1 MSRLFK
7 FRPPGWPT
15 RGAVAWSLIAILSLS
30 LAGGFAIRGSFGA
43 DAKATKTSSNAATKS
58 FPATDTE
65 VPDDLDAEV
74 DVDLSALVVPTRLFT
89 RPPRA
94 TDRLKFSQ
102 ELRGLLQEGF
112 KDKGVGLD
120 AAKKHFETARRLVP
134 DDPRAPYAYGLA
146 LLSQNRSIVA
156 LEHFHAAAKQKEV
169 PFLPAWQ
176 GIAWMHLSR
185 GDYAQGLPALLE
197 LARRLEESH
206 DSWPAAEDKEHSAE
220 WLGRMV
226 GFLEGPGK
234 TTEQSAAIA
243 KFSADVAKLLTGER
257 KVACERGRQEVIR
270 RYDEFQSS
278 AALPAAE
285 LLAEATQQREKISA
299 ALVAAESDVKK
310 LEAELKGLRKPH
322 DNLLTDL
329 SHEIHSNA
337 TKIKSAT
344 AKLDA
349 AEAEVDEFSSPKLH
363 PQLKS
368 QGMRRPGKVVP
379 RNENAGEKKIRES
392 QLASAQKAL
401 DRLKSTIEEARQGI
415 ARARKQRDDE
425 QVEFRK
431 STAGKRQALHAAQHQ
446 STELSAA
453 ARIAEHGAPTPEKL
467 KARATAL
474 DSYVSLYPDLE
485 KGRLLATLETP

>member
-1 MSRLFK
+1 MSRLFES
-7 FRPPGWPT
+7 RSREWPT
-15 RGAVAWSLIAILSLS
+15 RRAVSWSLIAILSLP
-30 LAGGFAIRGSFGA
+30 LVGGFAIRGSSGA
-43 DAKATKTSSNAATKS
+43 DPKATKTSSNAAAKS
-58 FPATDTE
+58 IPATDTE
-65 VPDDLDAEV
+65 IPDDLDAEV
-74 DVDLSALVVPTRLFT
+74 DVDLSALVVPTRLFGK
-89 RPPRA
+89 PPRE

-102 ELRGLLQEGF
+102 ELRGVLQEGF
-112 KDKGVGLD
+112 KDKGVGMD

-146 LLSQNRSIVA
+146 LVSQNRSIVA
-156 LEHFHAAAKQKEV
+156 LEQFRAAAKQKEV

-185 GDYAQGLPALLE
+185 GDYSQGLPALLD
-197 LARRLEESH
+197 LAHRLEESH
-206 DSWPAAEDKEHSAE
+206 DAWPAAEDIEHSAE
-220 WLGRMV
+220 WLGRAI

-234 TTEQSAAIA
+234 TAEQAAAIV
-243 KFSADVAKLLTGER
+243 KFSADVAKLLTGAR
-257 KVACERGRQEVIR
+257 KEACERGRQEVAR
-270 RYDEFQSS
+270 RYDEFQS
-278 AALPAAE
+278 AAARPAAE
-285 LLAEATQQREKISA
+285 LLAESTQQREKTVA
-299 ALVAAESDVKK
+299 AVAAAESDVKQ
-310 LEAELKGLRKPH
+310 LEVELKSLKKPH
-322 DNLLTDL
+322 DKRVVDL
-329 SHEIHSNA
+329 SHEIRNNA
-337 TKIKSAT
+337 MKIKSAT

-349 AEAEVDEFSSPKLH
+349 AEAEVEEFSSPKLH

-392 QLASAQKAL
+392 QLASAQKSL

-446 STELSAA
+446 AAELSAQ
-453 ARIAEHGAPTPEKL
+453 ARIAEHGALTPEKL

-474 DSYVSLYPDLE
+474 DSYVSLYPELE
-485 KGRLLATLETP
+485 KGRLLATLQTP